1 MPINTL
7 PGRFELLFE
16 LPHTESRME
25 SWNGILQNKTKQ
37 NMNVQAKQ
45 PNFGS

>member
-7 PGRFELLFE
+7 PGQFELLFE

-25 SWNGILQNKTKQ
+25 SWNGILQNKTCMSK
-37 NMNVQAKQ
+37 
-45 PNFGS
+45 PNSPILALD